1 MRKIKTVQIGT
12 GHDHAW
18 PNFCSA
24 VKSGYFDMV
33 GYVVP
38 DEYNELKNGFE
49 DSLDV
54 PKITLEE
61 AFAIEGL
68 EAVIIETYDLCL
80 VKYAQMCA
88 ERGLHVFMDK
98 PGSQNVEDFEKLLS
112 TIKKNNLTFI
122 MGYMYRYNP
131 AVNELKKMVADGELG
146 KIYSVEAHMSCDH
159 PIDKRQWQSGFK
171 GGMTF
176 FLGSHLVDLIYTFM
190 GMPEEIIPFNTNTG
204 LFGVTSDDLGFVVF
218 KYKNGLSFLK
228 TCDAEVGGSS
238 RRQLVVCGDTG
249 TVKIG
254 PLEEGVPYHDMF
266 APSMATVYKTINK
279 EHTWSTWSI
288 KPEIS
293 KSEVFP
299 RYADMLVDFAKRVI
313 NKVPTSEE
321 SLKREATVH
330 RIILASC
337 GIECDYKAE
346 INL

>member
-18 PNFCSA
+18 PNFISA
-24 VKSGYFDMV
+24 IQSGYFDMV

-38 DEYNELKNGFE
+38 DEYNELENGFE
-49 DSLDV
+49 DSLGV

-88 ERGLHVFMDK
+88 DRGLHVFMDK
-98 PGSQNVEDFEKLLS
+98 PGSQSAEAFEKLLS
-112 TIKKNNLTFI
+112 TIKKNKLTFNI
-122 MGYMYRYNP
+122 GYMFRYNP
-131 AVNELKKMVADGELG
+131 AINELKKMVADGALG

-159 PIDKRQWQSGFK
+159 PISKRQWQSGFK
-171 GGMTF
+171 GGMSF
-176 FLGSHLVDLIYTFM
+176 FLGSHLVDAIYTFM
-190 GMPEEIIPFNTNTG
+190 GMPEEVIPFNTNTG
-204 LFGVTSDDLGFVVF
+204 LFNVTSDDLGFAVF

-228 TCDAEVGGSS
+228 TCGAEVGGAS
-238 RRQLVVCGDTG
+238 RRQLVVCGESG

-254 PLEEGVPYHDMF
+254 PLEEGTFKEGMF
-266 APSMATVYKTINK
+266 GASTATTYKVLST
-279 EHTWSTWSI
+279 EHGFHTWGLT
-288 KPEIS
+288 PEVT
-293 KSEVFP
+293 KSEIFP
-299 RYADMLVDFAKRVI
+299 RYMNMLIDFAKNVI

-321 SLKREATVH
+321 FLKREATVH
-330 RIILASC
+330 RIILAAC
-337 GIECDYKAE
+337 GIDCDYKAE